1 MSVEHPVWEEHTVWE
16 IGHGDLRCR
25 VEWRGNQLFWQLIHP
40 LAPGGRTQPAAI
52 SAIAVQGQPVQ
63 WTKLVGA
70 EQNGESAS
78 CLKVTLEDATGRLRL
93 VRAFELFPE
102 HPFVRVWGLV
112 ERVNAE
118 EAPPL
123 IDDVEILRLELGVT
137 QPVTLLHVEQF
148 SWAYPKDFFTPR
160 QVSLRPYIV
169 PHELRMGSFPSHYTA
184 PSSCAWVA
192 LREGPPDPSD
202 ETPGSG
208 PGLVIG
214 IEFNGKS
221 RLRAWATADSVTL
234 ESRIDELAHRLRSD
248 EPFEMPAFFVGCY
261 HGDWDEAGYVTQR
274 FAEAHVHPPMP
285 DERYPWVQYN
295 SWKYGQEINEAQQLA
310 VLERCAELG
319 IEVVVLDLGWA
330 RTIGDWRPN
339 PVKFPRGLRPIAERA
354 HELGMKFGVHVAI
367 AQMAPDAPAAQ
378 AHPEWLAFGG
388 DDYYGAGAICLG
400 HRPCQEWLIESLVRL
415 IAEEQLDYIIQD
427 GEDVVK
433 RCLRTDH
440 THAPGDSNYAN
451 STAGLDRVIQAVRRV
466 HPHLVWE
473 NCEDG
478 GCMMTYR
485 MARLCHTSI
494 TVDNI
499 ATYATRQG
507 IYGASYPFSPR
518 YSVRYMEDEPTPYTL
533 RSAIFGG
540 PLILMQRIADWNE
553 QEMADAKR
561 AIAEYKRLRSL
572 IRNSKVI
579 HLVPPR
585 HNVERYGRGWDA
597 IQAVSPDQTR
607 SVMMVYR
614 ALGGPDERMICPR
627 GLRVGKTYRV
637 HYADAG
643 RTEVRSAESL
653 HTDGLTVKLE
663 ELGSEIIELAL
674 MEM

>member
-1 MSVEHPVWEEHTVWE
+1 MSFEHTVWE
-16 IGHGDLRCR
+16 VIQGDLRCR
-25 VEWRGNQLFWQLIHP
+25 IEWRDSQLFWQLIHP
-40 LAPGGRTQPAAI
+40 LVPGGRTQPAAI
-52 SAIAVQGQPVQ
+52 GTMAVQGQPVQ
-63 WTKLVGA
+63 WTKLVSA
-70 EQNGESAS
+70 EQNGEPSP
-78 CLKVTLEDATGRLRL
+78 CLQIALEDATGRLRL
-93 VRAFELFPE
+93 IRAFELFSE
-102 HPFVRVWGLV
+102 HPFVRTWGLV
-112 ERVNAE
+112 ERVNAVDV
-118 EAPPL
+118 PPL
-123 IDDVEILRLELGVT
+123 IDDVEILRLSLPAT

-148 SWAYPKDFFTPR
+148 SWAYSQDFFTPR

-192 LREGPPDPSD
+192 LRAGPPDPSD
-202 ETPGSG
+202 ETPHSG
-208 PGLVIG
+208 PGLVLG

-234 ESRIDELAHRLRSD
+234 ESRIDELAHRLQPD
-248 EPFEMPAFFVGCY
+248 DPFEMPAFFVGCY

-274 FAEAHVHPPMP
+274 FAEAHIHPPMP

-295 SWKYGQEINEAQQLA
+295 SWKYGQEINESQQLA

-378 AHPEWLAFGG
+378 AHPEWLVFGG

-415 IAEEQLDYIIQD
+415 VAEEQLDYIIQD

-433 RCLRTDH
+433 RCLRADH

-451 STAGLDRVIQAVRRV
+451 STAGLDRVIQAVRRA

-518 YSVRYMEDEPTPYTL
+518 YSVRYMEDDPNPYTL

-540 PLILMQRIADWNE
+540 PLILMQRIGDWTE

-572 IRNSKVI
+572 IRNSKII

-585 HNVERYGRGWDA
+585 SNVERHGRGWDA
-597 IQAVSPDQTR
+597 IQAVSPDQAR
-607 SVMMVYR
+607 SVVMVYR
-614 ALGGPDERMICPR
+614 AVGGPDERRICPR
-627 GLRVGKTYRV
+627 GLRAGKTYHVR
-637 HYADAG
+637 YTDAG

-653 HTDGLTVKLE
+653 HADGLAVKVE
-663 ELGSEIIELAL
+663 ELGSEIIELEL
-674 MEM
+674 VEG

>member
-1 MSVEHPVWEEHTVWE
+1 MSFEHGVWE
-16 IGHGDLRCR
+16 IEQDDLRCR
-25 VEWRGNQLFWQLIHP
+25 VEWRERRLFWQIIHP
-40 LAPGGRTQPAAI
+40 LAPGGRTHPTPI
-52 SAIAVQGQPVQ
+52 GAIAVEGRPAQ
-63 WTKLVGA
+63 WTKLVGV
-70 EQNGESAS
+70 EQGGEAAP
-78 CLKVTLEDATGRLRL
+78 CLKVTLEDETGRLRL
-93 VRAFELFPE
+93 VRSFELFPG
-102 HPFVRVWGLV
+102 HPFVRTWGVV
-112 ERVNAE
+112 ERVDTADP
-118 EAPPL
+118 APL
-123 IDDVEILRLELGVT
+123 IDDAEILRLELSAT
-137 QPVTLLHVEQF
+137 QPVTLFHVEQF

-192 LREGPPDPSD
+192 LRHGPPDPSE
-202 ETPGSG
+202 ETPGGG
-208 PGLVIG
+208 PGLVVG
-214 IEFNGKS
+214 VEFNGKS
-221 RLRAWATADSVTL
+221 RLRAWATLESVAL
-234 ESRIDELAHRLRSD
+234 ESRIDELAHRLQPE
-248 EPFEMPAFFVGCY
+248 EPFEIPAFFVGCY
-261 HGDWDEAGYVTQR
+261 DGDWDEAGYVTQR

-285 DERYPWVQYN
+285 DHRYPWVQYN

-367 AQMAPDAPAAQ
+367 AQMAPDAPAAL

-400 HRPCQEWLIESLVRL
+400 HRPCQEWLIESLARL
-415 IAEEQLDYIIQD
+415 VAEEQLDYIIQD

-433 RCLRTDH
+433 RCLRADH

-451 STAGLDRVIQAVRRV
+451 STMGLDRVIQAVRQA

-518 YSVRYMEDEPTPYTL
+518 YSVRYMEDDPTPYTL

-540 PLILMQRIADWNE
+540 PLILMQRIGEWNE

-561 AIAEYKRLRSL
+561 AIAEYKRLRSV
-572 IRNSKVI
+572 IRDGKVI
-579 HLVPPR
+579 HLLAPR
-585 HNVERYGRGWDA
+585 HNVERHGRGWDA
-597 IQAVSPDQTR
+597 IQAVSPDQAR
-607 SVMMVYR
+607 SVVMVYR
-614 ALGGPDERMICPR
+614 ALGGPEERVIRPR
-627 GLRVGKTYRV
+627 GLRSGASYRV
-637 HYADAG
+637 HWADAG
-643 RTEVRSAESL
+643 CTEVRSAESL
-653 HTDGLTVKLE
+653 HADGLTVKLR
-663 ELGSEIIELAL
+663 ELGSEIIELA
-674 MEM
+674 MVEM